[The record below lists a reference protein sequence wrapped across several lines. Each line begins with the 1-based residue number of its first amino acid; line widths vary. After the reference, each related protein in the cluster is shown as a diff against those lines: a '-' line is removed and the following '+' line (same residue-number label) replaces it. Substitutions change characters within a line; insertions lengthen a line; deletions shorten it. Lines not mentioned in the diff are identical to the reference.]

1 MNRHNTVGKLALIA
15 ALVLL
20 GGAFSASGAFAQ
32 SANDI
37 VGTWT
42 LVSSITERDGNKTD
56 QFGPGAKGM
65 MILNAGGRFML
76 TIIGADLPKF
86 ASNNRATGTPEEN
99 KAIVGKSIALF
110 GTYAINPADKTLTFK
125 IETATF
131 PNWNATEQKRSLITV
146 SGDELKYMT
155 AQASGGG
162 TATVTWKRTK

>member
-1 MNRHNTVGKLALIA
+1 MDNPMGKLFVVA
-15 ALVLL
+15 AWVLL

-32 SANDI
+32 SANDV

-42 LVSSITERDGNKTD
+42 LVSSITELDGKKTD

-65 MILNAGGRFML
+65 MSLDAGGRFML

-99 KAIVGKSIALF
+99 KVVVSKSIALF
-110 GTYAINPADKTLTFK
+110 GIYSINLADKTLTLK

-146 SGDELKYMT
+146 SGDELKYAT
-155 AQASGGG
+155 ARASGGG
-162 TATVTWKRTK
+162 TATVTWKRAK

>member
-1 MNRHNTVGKLALIA
+1 MEKPLGKLFVVA
-15 ALVLL
+15 AWLLL
-20 GGAFSASGAFAQ
+20 GGAFSASGVFAQ
-32 SANDI
+32 STNDV

-42 LVSSITERDGNKTD
+42 LVSSITEQDGKKTD

-65 MILNAGGRFML
+65 MSLDPGGRFML
-76 TIIGADLPKF
+76 TIIGVDLPKF

-99 KAIVGKSIALF
+99 KAIVSKSIALF
-110 GTYAINPADKTLTFK
+110 GTYSINPADKTLILK

-146 SGDELKYMT
+146 SGDELTYAT

-162 TATVTWKRTK
+162 TATVIWKRAK

>member
-1 MNRHNTVGKLALIA
+1 MDNSMGKLFVIA
-15 ALVLL
+15 AWVLL
-20 GGAFSASGAFAQ
+20 GGAFLAFGAFAQ
-32 SANDI
+32 SANV

-42 LVSSITERDGNKTD
+42 LVSSIIELDGKKTD

-65 MILNAGGRFML
+65 MSLDAGGRFML

-99 KAIVGKSIALF
+99 KAVVSKSIALF
-110 GTYAINPADKTLTFK
+110 GTYSVNLADKTLTLA

-146 SGDELKYMT
+146 SADELKYAT
-155 AQASGGG
+155 ARASGGG
-162 TATVTWKRTK
+162 TATVTWKRAK